1 MNLAKLFCLLL
12 AVGVAASAPMAQRS
26 DPAPVESGLTERVD
40 VQLFQVNFLATDKK
54 GRPVTDLEMDEIEV
68 IDQRKPQRV
77 AFLEPYYRP
86 AAAESNEP
94 ETPSQ
99 RSIRAPIPPGSHPPP
114 TPTPERWIM
123 LVFDNY
129 ASNQGTR
136 VQSVEAA
143 LRYVDEQ
150 LRPDDMI
157 SVVSFNGELHV
168 FQGFTNDRLR
178 LEAALQET
186 LAHADRAISDRY
198 GELDYLMSAMET
210 CKNDSTPYRCAR
222 KLSGGFEFE
231 RRREADTLT
240 SALIH
245 LLRSV
250 ASIPEAKTMVLF
262 SNGVARSSTAD
273 AVDAARVVLGEAEA
287 DRMILGQ
294 DFKLE
299 RWRDKLISAASDA
312 RVSIFTINPGGN
324 RGNQLISASRKAP
337 LDEAVNRFQIDVFR
351 RSDEN
356 YQATLGEF
364 ARRTGGVASQSPNV
378 HKALTRVI
386 ESTAGL
392 YTVGYYPADLNQ
404 LSGHDIKIRIK
415 RKGVKAIWPREVPQQ
430 RQRGALLGELSVEPG
445 VCSEE
450 NRRLVT
456 VILRLDLHS
465 LSFES
470 IEKQLV
476 NNFSMYL
483 RFLDRE
489 RGKTLY
495 HDYRFFNIT
504 HGVDDEAG
512 ARVDPQIE
520 QTVTVPCIPLI
531 VKAAAVDTV
540 SGARLELDRPIPQ

>member
-1 MNLAKLFCLLL
+1 MNLAKLYCLVL
-12 AVGVAASAPMAQRS
+12 AVGMSASAPVAQQS

-54 GRPVTDLEMDEIEV
+54 GRPVTDLGIDEIEV

-77 AFLEPYYRP
+77 AFLDPYYRP
-86 AAAESNEP
+86 VATGSDKSKPPSASPDRAPRHAAS
-94 ETPSQ
+94 SQ
-99 RSIRAPIPPGSHPPP
+99 RTP
-114 TPTPERWIM
+114 PTPERWIM

-136 VQSVEAA
+136 VQAVEAA
-143 LRYVDEQ
+143 LRYVEEQ
-150 LRPDDMI
+150 LRADDMI

-168 FQGFTNDRLR
+168 LQGFTNDRLS
-178 LEAALQET
+178 LEAALQEV
-186 LAHADRAISDRY
+186 LSHADRAISDRY

-210 CKNDSTPYRCAR
+210 CTDESTPYRCAR

-231 RRREADTLT
+231 RRREADTFV
-240 SALIH
+240 SALVH

-287 DRMILGQ
+287 DRLIFGQ

-299 RWRDKLISAASDA
+299 RWRDKLVSAASDA

-324 RGNQLISASRKAP
+324 RGNHLISASRKAP

-378 HKALTRVI
+378 HKALTQVI

-392 YTVGYYPADLNQ
+392 YTVGYYPAKLNR
-404 LSGHDIKIRIK
+404 SADHEVKIRIK

-430 RQRGALLGELSVEPG
+430 RRPPALLGELTVKPG
-445 VCSEE
+445 ACSEQ

-456 VILRLDLHS
+456 VILRLDLHT

-470 IEKQLV
+470 IEQQMV

-489 RGKTLY
+489 RGETLH

-504 HGVDDEAG
+504 YGAEDQAG
-512 ARVDPQIE
+512 SRVDPQIE
-520 QTVTVPCIPLI
+520 QTVAVPCIPMI

>member
-1 MNLAKLFCLLL
+1 MFCLLL
-12 AVGVAASAPMAQRS
+12 AVGAATSSPVAQNSEKT
-26 DPAPVESGLTERVD
+26 PVESGLTERVD

-54 GRPVTDLEMDEIEV
+54 GRPVTDLEIDEIEV

-86 AAAESNEP
+86 TGAVAVDTESPPELPAESTSVGGTRHLP
-94 ETPSQ
+94 
-99 RSIRAPIPPGSHPPP
+99 A
-114 TPTPERWIM
+114 PTPERWIM

-129 ASNQGTR
+129 ASRQGTR
-136 VQSVEAA
+136 VQAVEAA

-150 LRPDDMI
+150 LQHDDLI
-157 SVVSFNGELHV
+157 SVVSFNGELNV
-168 FQGFTNDRLR
+168 LQGFTNDRYE
-178 LEAALQET
+178 LEGALQET
-186 LAHADRAISDRY
+186 LAQADRAISDRY
-198 GELDYLMSAMET
+198 GELEYLMSAMET
-210 CKNDSTPYRCAR
+210 CKDNTTPYRCAR

-250 ASIPEAKTMVLF
+250 APIPEAKTMVLF

-287 DRMILGQ
+287 DRMIFGQ

-299 RWRDKLISAASDA
+299 RWRDKLVSAASEA
-312 RVSIFTINPGGN
+312 KTSIFTINPGGN
-324 RGNQLISASRKAP
+324 RSNHLISASRRAP

-364 ARRTGGVASQSPNV
+364 ARRTGGVASQSPDV

-386 ESTAGL
+386 ESTAGM
-392 YTVGYYPADLNQ
+392 YTVGYYPAELNRF
-404 LSGHDIKIRIK
+404 SGHDIKIRIR
-415 RKGVKAIWPREVPQQ
+415 RKGVKAIWPREVPRR
-430 RQRGALLGELSVEPG
+430 RQRSTLLGELTVEPG
-445 VCSEE
+445 ACSEQD
-450 NRRLVT
+450 RRLVKVT
-456 VILRLDLHS
+456 LRLDLSS
-465 LSFES
+465 LTFES
-470 IEKQLV
+470 VEKQLV
-476 NNFSMYL
+476 NNFSIYL
-483 RFLDRE
+483 RFVDPE

-504 HGVDDEAG
+504 HDPQEATG
-512 ARVDPQIE
+512 DRVDPQIE
-520 QTVTVPCIPLI
+520 ELVTVPCLPMI

-540 SGARLELDRPIPQ
+540 SGARLELDRPIPR